1 MTAIRVA
8 LQEAET
14 AKEITLA
21 VVRDYPGLGS
31 NLQRCVAT
39 GCALVFQAVVELLWF
54 VGVILTFRICCAVK
68 QASEYDRRH
77 RGRPYQSWCTHALT
91 TEIVPKA
98 SAVAHVKRLL
108 TTVQRSS
115 VVAVGLLL
123 FEIFDIGTDVWVT
136 IQCKDI

>member
-1 MTAIRVA
+1 MMTTIRAA
-8 LQEAET
+8 LQEAER

-31 NLQRCVAT
+31 NLRQGFTT
-39 GCALVFQAVVELLWF
+39 GCALVFEAVVELLWF

-68 QASEYDRRH
+68 QAREYDRRH

-98 SAVAHVKRLL
+98 SAVAHAKQLL
-108 TTVQRSS
+108 MTVQRSS
-115 VVAVGLLL
+115 VVAVGLGVKV
-123 FEIFDIGTDVWVT
+123 FAVVQGRKGGRVG
-136 IQCKDI
+136 